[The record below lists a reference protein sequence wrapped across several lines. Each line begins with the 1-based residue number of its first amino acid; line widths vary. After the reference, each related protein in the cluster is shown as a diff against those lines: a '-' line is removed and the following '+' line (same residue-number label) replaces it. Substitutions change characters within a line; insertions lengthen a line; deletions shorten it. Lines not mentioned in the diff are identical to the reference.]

1 MKLKV
6 LDKYISQEML
16 GPFLIGVLG
25 FVLVLAVDLLF
36 TMADL
41 IINKG
46 VPLWAV
52 VKLLIYKMPAI
63 MVLTF
68 PVSTLFAT
76 AMALGR
82 LAKDSE
88 LVALRTSGVTL
99 FRIALPILIIGFI
112 VSVASYVTN
121 EKIVPHANHV
131 SNNII
136 RQIIYKQPLPE
147 VKENVFFK
155 DAHNR
160 HYFARKVDMKTKV
173 MENIMVYE
181 ITEEKFP
188 RVILAKSATFEGRVW
203 DLREGIIHRYDD
215 KGYLNYEATF
225 SEMKIN
231 VSEDIMNF
239 SGQKGPQEMTS
250 DELKSTIMVMEK
262 GGGSTSVFRT
272 ELLMKYSIPLTCFV
286 FALIGIPFSL
296 PSPRSG
302 RTWGMVM
309 TIVFMFTF
317 YVFASVF
324 RSLGKGGVLPPA
336 VAAFTPQ
343 LSFIIIGGA
352 LLYWQGRYK

>member
-1 MKLKV
+1 MKV
-6 LDKYISQEML
+6 IDRYIFAEMI
-16 GPFLIGVLG
+16 GPFLVGVIG
-25 FVLVLAVDLLF
+25 FVMVLAVDLLF

-52 VKLLIYKMPAI
+52 LKLLVYKLPSI

-82 LAKDSE
+82 LGKDNE
-88 LVALRTSGVTL
+88 IVALRTSGVTL
-99 FRIALPILIIGFI
+99 IRISVPIMIMGVIISF
-112 VSVASYVTN
+112 ASYFTN
-121 EKIVPHANHV
+121 EKIVPHANQV
-131 SNNII
+131 ATNII
-136 RQIIYKQPLPE
+136 RQIIYKRPLPE

-160 HYFARKVDMKTKV
+160 HYYARRVDMKNKK

-181 ITEEKFP
+181 VTDERYP
-188 RVILAKSATFEGRVW
+188 RVILAEDASFLGRIW
-203 DLREGIIHRYDD
+203 HLHNGIIHKYDQ
-215 KGYLNYEATF
+215 KGYLNYEAAF
-225 SEMKIN
+225 ADMKLT
-231 VSEDIMNF
+231 VSEDVMDF
-239 SGQKGPQEMTS
+239 SSHKTHQEMDS
-250 DELKSTIMVMEK
+250 NELKAQIAMLDK
-262 GGGSTSVFRT
+262 GGISTKTLRT
-272 ELLMKYSIPLTCFV
+272 ELLMKYSIPATCFV

-296 PSPRSG
+296 PTPRSG
-302 RTWGMVM
+302 RTWGMVV

-324 RSLGKGGVLPPA
+324 RSLGRGGVLAPA

-343 LSFIIIGGA
+343 LSFSVVGAA
-352 LLYWQGRYK
+352 LLVWQGWFK